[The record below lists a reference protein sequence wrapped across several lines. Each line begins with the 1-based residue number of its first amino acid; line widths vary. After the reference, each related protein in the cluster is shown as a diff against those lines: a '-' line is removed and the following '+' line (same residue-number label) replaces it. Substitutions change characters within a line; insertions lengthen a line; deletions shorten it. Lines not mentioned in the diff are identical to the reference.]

1 VVFEDEMDA
10 ILEEQ
15 RLEDA
20 RMEEL
25 DPMEERPKRKREI
38 LSNKEYQLR
47 KQRTDDLFEGLR
59 QAAQRQGRSVSPTN
73 QLSAPGTSQIWESQ
87 PAIDEKEERLNQGEK
102 PDSESKPVPLPDDFD
117 PPPPFHDGKDDDSD
131 SEDGPDIMMVRE
143 ALGNVRIDG
152 GARHKQKGA
161 STRIVLTVRQIR
173 RVMAAKESLFKFG
186 TFVPRSERKAD
197 ASPEAPR

>member
-1 VVFEDEMDA
+1 LVFDDEVDA

-20 RMEEL
+20 KMQEP
-25 DPMEERPKRKREI
+25 DPMEDRPKRKREI
-38 LSNKEYQLR
+38 LSNKEYLLR

-59 QAAQRQGRSVSPTN
+59 RVRERSVSPTN
-73 QLSAPGTSQIWESQ
+73 RLSGKEEGQ
-87 PAIDEKEERLNQGEK
+87 PEIEEKEERLKKGGK
-102 PDSESKPVPLPDDFD
+102 LDRESMSVPLPDEFE
-117 PPPPFHDGKDDDSD
+117 PPPPFHGGKDDDSD
-131 SEDGPDIMMVRE
+131 SEDCPDIMMVRE
-143 ALGNVRIDG
+143 VLANVRIEG
-152 GARHKQKGA
+152 GACHKRKGA
-161 STRIVLTVRQIR
+161 TTRIVLTVRQIR